1 MHLFTTPHPLRR
13 FFPYLALAF
22 GTLGLGFSGIFV
34 TWANAP
40 GSVSGFYRVAIAA
53 AVMAVP
59 FGFEIRRR
67 APPSRYHLWIAA
79 LGGLFFAGDLAAWN
93 TSVLL
98 TSAASATLFGN
109 TSPLWVSLGALFL
122 FKEKLGRGFWA
133 GLGLALVGALIIL
146 GDNFSAQSS
155 AGLGS
160 LLAIV
165 AGMFYAA
172 FFLCTQRA
180 REGLSSLTAW
190 WVSTASSAA
199 ALTVAA
205 ILFNESFLGYPAIT
219 YWSLIGVALITQV
232 GAYLAI
238 NYALGHLPASIV
250 SPTLL
255 GQPVLTALLAVPL
268 LDQPLT
274 LPQIA
279 GGLIVLAGIWVV
291 HRQRQ

>member
-1 MHLFTTPHPLRR
+1 
-13 FFPYLALAF
+13 
-22 GTLGLGFSGIFV
+22 
-34 TWANAP
+34 
-40 GSVSGFYRVAIAA
+40 
-53 AVMAVP
+53 
-59 FGFEIRRR
+59 
-67 APPSRYHLWIAA
+67 
-79 LGGLFFAGDLAAWN
+79 
-93 TSVLL
+93 
-98 TSAASATLFGN
+98 
-109 TSPLWVSLGALFL
+109 
-122 FKEKLGRGFWA
+122 
-133 GLGLALVGALIIL
+133 
-146 GDNFSAQSS
+146 
-155 AGLGS
+155 
-160 LLAIV
+160 
-165 AGMFYAA
+165 MFYAA

-190 WVSTASSAA
+190 WVSTASSAV
-199 ALTVAA
+199 ALTATA
-205 ILFNESFLGYPAIT
+205 TLFNESFVGYPPLT
-219 YWSLIGVALITQV
+219 YWSLTGVALITQV

>member
-1 MHLFTTPHPLRR
+1 
-13 FFPYLALAF
+13 
-22 GTLGLGFSGIFV
+22 
-34 TWANAP
+34 
-40 GSVSGFYRVAIAA
+40 
-53 AVMAVP
+53 
-59 FGFEIRRR
+59 
-67 APPSRYHLWIAA
+67 
-79 LGGLFFAGDLAAWN
+79 
-93 TSVLL
+93 
-98 TSAASATLFGN
+98 
-109 TSPLWVSLGALFL
+109 
-122 FKEKLGRGFWA
+122 
-133 GLGLALVGALIIL
+133 
-146 GDNFSAQSS
+146 
-155 AGLGS
+155 
-160 LLAIV
+160 
-165 AGMFYAA
+165 MFYAA